1 MRITDYFVS
10 VELQNNLEKMFA
22 IWSTSSEN
30 SIHKMLQIESS
41 MSVYHT
47 LCFLSAAA
55 MVIAF
60 VNSKIGKMQTTI
72 AITAGS
78 MILSLLILIA
88 GQNDWFHLTEIA
100 TETVTSINFEDFLLK
115 GILGFLLF
123 AGGLGIK
130 LPNLKDQKWEIT
142 VLALGATL
150 FSTFFIG
157 FVLYGFC
164 QVIGIQF
171 DLVYCLLFGA
181 LISPTDPIAVLAIVK
196 KLNAPKRISTQIE
209 GESLFNDGFGLV
221 IFVTLFTIAFGTEAP
236 TVGSV
241 TLLFVQ
247 EAIGGIVYG
256 FVLGLIFHYLISATD
271 DHSMELLLTIGVPTA
286 GYAFAEYL
294 HVSGPLAMVVS
305 GIMIGNW
312 TRFIGFSKESEDH
325 LDHFWELVDE
335 FLNGVL
341 FLLIGMSMLLFE
353 FHKEDWIM
361 MAISVPLVL
370 AARYLSV
377 FISYIG
383 FKRYRKYNPWS
394 IKILTWG
401 GLRGGLALA
410 MALSIPSGILVIPEK
425 LIDVKEIIMV
435 MTYSV
440 VVFSILIQG
449 STITPMIEKAKQA
462 EKEMEAEGSVE
473 PQEAKASQ
481 E

>member
-1 MRITDYFVS
+1 
-10 VELQNNLEKMFA
+10 
-22 IWSTSSEN
+22 
-30 SIHKMLQIESS
+30 
-41 MSVYHT
+41 MSVYYT

-55 MVIAF
+55 MLIAF
-60 VNSKIGKMQTTI
+60 INSKIIKMQTTI

-78 MILSLLILIA
+78 MMLSILIIIA
-88 GQNDWFHLTEIA
+88 GQNDWFYLAQIA
-100 TETVTSINFEDFLLK
+100 TDTVTRINFESFLLK

-130 LPNLKDQKWEIT
+130 LPNLKEQKWEIT

-157 FVLYGFC
+157 LVLYAFC
-164 QVIGIQF
+164 QFIGIQI
-171 DLVYCLLFGA
+171 DLIYCLLFGS

-221 IFVTLFTIAFGTEAP
+221 IFVTLFTMAFGHETP
-236 TVGSV
+236 TIGSV
-241 TLLFVQ
+241 TVLFAQ
-247 EAIGGIVYG
+247 EALGGIAYG
-256 FVLGLIFHYLISATD
+256 FLLGLLFHYLISATD
-271 DHSMELLLTIGVPTA
+271 DHSMELLLTIGIPTA
-286 GYAFAEYL
+286 GYVFADVI

-312 TRFIGFSKESEDH
+312 TRFIGFSKESEEH

-353 FHKEDWIM
+353 FHQEDWIL
-361 MAISVPLVL
+361 MAFAIPLVL
-370 AARYLSV
+370 CARYLSV
-377 FISYIG
+377 WVSYLG
-383 FKRYRKYNPWS
+383 FKRFRHYNPWS
-394 IKILTWG
+394 VRILTWG

-410 MALSIPSGILVIPEK
+410 MALSIPAGVMVIPDK
-425 LIDVKEIIMV
+425 LIDVKELVMV
-435 MTYSV
+435 MTYAV
-440 VVFSILIQG
+440 VVFSILVQG

-462 EKEMEAEGSVE
+462 ESDNTKH
-473 PQEAKASQ
+473 
-481 E
+481 

>member
-1 MRITDYFVS
+1 
-10 VELQNNLEKMFA
+10 
-22 IWSTSSEN
+22 
-30 SIHKMLQIESS
+30 
-41 MSVYHT
+41 MSVYYT

-55 MVIAF
+55 MLIAF

-72 AITAGS
+72 AITAGAL
-78 MILSLLILIA
+78 ILSLFIIIA
-88 GQNDWFHLTEIA
+88 GQNDWFHLTKVA
-100 TETVTSINFEDFLLK
+100 AVTMTTINFEAFLLK
-115 GILGFLLF
+115 GVLGFLLF

-130 LPNLKDQKWEIT
+130 LPNMKDQKWEIT

-157 FVLYGFC
+157 GVLYGFC
-164 QVIGIQF
+164 QIIGIQF
-171 DLVYCLLFGA
+171 ELVYCLLFGA

-196 KLNAPKRISTQIE
+196 KLDAPKRISTQIE

-221 IFVTLFTIAFGTEAP
+221 IFVTLYTMAFGTETP
-236 TVGSV
+236 TFTSV
-241 TLLFVQ
+241 SLLFIQ

-256 FVLGLIFHYLISATD
+256 FALGLLFHYLISSTN
-271 DHSMELLLTIGVPTA
+271 DHSMELLLTIGIPTA
-286 GYAFAEYL
+286 GYAFADVI

-312 TRFIGFSKESEDH
+312 TRFIGFSKESEEH

-353 FHKEDWIM
+353 FHHEDWIL
-361 MAISVPLVL
+361 MAFAVPLVL
-370 AARYLSV
+370 TSRYLSV
-377 FISYIG
+377 WLSYLG
-383 FKRYRKYNPWS
+383 FRRYRSYNSWS
-394 IKILTWG
+394 VKILTWG

-410 MALSIPSGILVIPEK
+410 MALSIPPGILVIPDK
-425 LIDVKEIIMV
+425 LIDVKEIILV

-449 STITPMIEKAKQA
+449 STITPMIEKAK
-462 EKEMEAEGSVE
+462 KEET
-473 PQEAKASQ
+473 
-481 E
+481 

>member
-1 MRITDYFVS
+1 M
-10 VELQNNLEKMFA
+10 
-22 IWSTSSEN
+22 
-30 SIHKMLQIESS
+30 
-41 MSVYHT
+41 
-47 LCFLSAAA
+47 
-55 MVIAF
+55 
-60 VNSKIGKMQTTI
+60 
-72 AITAGS
+72 
-78 MILSLLILIA
+78 LSLLILVA
-88 GQNDWFHLTEIA
+88 GQNNWFHLTEIA
-100 TETVTSINFEDFLLK
+100 TRTVAAINFEDFLLK

-142 VLALGATL
+142 LLALGATL

-157 FVLYGFC
+157 FVLYG
-164 QVIGIQF
+164 ITLLLHIQF

-196 KLNAPKRISTQIE
+196 KLNAPRRISTQIE

-221 IFVTLFTIAFGTEAP
+221 IFVTLFTIAFGHEAP
-236 TVGSV
+236 TIGSV
-241 TLLFVQ
+241 TELFAR
-247 EAIGGIVYG
+247 EALGGIAYG
-256 FVLGLIFHYLISATD
+256 FVLGLIFHYLISATN

-286 GYAFAEYL
+286 GYAFAEVL

-361 MAISVPLVL
+361 MAIAIPLVL
-370 AARYLSV
+370 AARYMSV
-377 FISYIG
+377 LLAYLG

-394 IKILTWG
+394 VRILTWG

-410 MALSIPSGILVIPEK
+410 MALSIPSGIWVVPDK
-425 LIDVKEIIMV
+425 LIDVKEIILV
-435 MTYSV
+435 MTYAV

-449 STITPMIEKAKQA
+449 STITPMIEKAKKA
-462 EKEMEAEGSVE
+462 ERDMEVSAEPKSE
-473 PQEAKASQ
+473 SSESNTPKIES
-481 E
+481 

>member
-1 MRITDYFVS
+1 
-10 VELQNNLEKMFA
+10 
-22 IWSTSSEN
+22 
-30 SIHKMLQIESS
+30 
-41 MSVYHT
+41 MSVYYT

-55 MVIAF
+55 MMIAF

-78 MILSLLILIA
+78 MVLSLLILIA

-100 TETVTSINFEDFLLK
+100 SKTMSSINFEDFLLK

-157 FVLYGFC
+157 FALYGFC
-164 QVIGIQF
+164 QLLSIPF
-171 DLVYCLLFGA
+171 NLVYCLLFGA

-196 KLNAPKRISTQIE
+196 KLDAPKRISTQIE

-221 IFVTLFTIAFGTEAP
+221 IFVTLFTIAFGSEAP

-256 FVLGLIFHYLISATD
+256 FALGLLFHYLISATD
-271 DHSMELLLTIGVPTA
+271 DHSMELLLTIGIPTA
-286 GYAFAEYL
+286 GYAFAEVI

-353 FHKEDWIM
+353 FHQEDWIL
-361 MAISVPLVL
+361 MAFAVPLVL
-370 AARYLSV
+370 ASRYLSV
-377 FISYIG
+377 FFSYIG
-383 FKRYRKYNPWS
+383 FKRYRQYNPWS
-394 IKILTWG
+394 VRTLTWG

-410 MALSIPSGILVIPEK
+410 MALSIPSGIWVVQDK
-425 LIDVKEIIMV
+425 LIDVKEIVLV
-435 MTYSV
+435 MTYAV
-440 VVFSILIQG
+440 VVFSILVQG

-462 EKEMEAEGSVE
+462 EREMNRDKKEKEQL
-473 PQEAKASQ
+473 QEQSN
-481 E
+481 

>member
-1 MRITDYFVS
+1 
-10 VELQNNLEKMFA
+10 
-22 IWSTSSEN
+22 
-30 SIHKMLQIESS
+30 
-41 MSVYHT
+41 MSVYNT
-47 LCFLSAAA
+47 LCFLAAAA
-55 MVIAF
+55 MLIAF
-60 VNSKIGKMQTTI
+60 FNSKIGKMQTTI

-78 MILSLLILIA
+78 MMLSLGIIIA
-88 GQNDWFHLTEIA
+88 GQNNWFNLREVA
-100 TETVTSINFEDFLLK
+100 TETLTDINFEDFLLK

-130 LPNLKDQKWEIT
+130 LQNLKDQKWEIT

-157 FVLYGFC
+157 FVLWAIC
-164 QVIGIQF
+164 NVIGVNL
-171 DLVYCLLFGA
+171 DLIYCLLFGA

-196 KLNAPKRISTQIE
+196 KMNAPQRISTQIE

-221 IFVTLFTIAFGTEAP
+221 IFVTLFTIAFGHETP

-241 TLLFVQ
+241 TALFFQ
-247 EAIGGIVYG
+247 EAIGGIAYG
-256 FVLGLIFHYLISATD
+256 FILGLVFHYLISSTN
-271 DHSMELLLTIGVPTA
+271 DHSMELLLTIGIPTA
-286 GYAFAEYL
+286 GYALAEVL

-341 FLLIGMSMLLFE
+341 FLLIGMSMLLFQ
-353 FHKEDWIM
+353 FHQEDWIL
-361 MAISVPLVL
+361 MAISIPLVL
-370 AARYLSV
+370 TSRYLSV

-383 FKRYRKYNPWS
+383 FNRFRTYNPLS
-394 IKILTWG
+394 VRILTWG

-410 MALSIPSGILVIPEK
+410 MALAIPAGIMVIPEK
-425 LIDVKEIIMV
+425 NIDVREIILV

-440 VVFSILIQG
+440 VVFSILVQG
-449 STITPMIEKAKQA
+449 STITPMIDTAKKL
-462 EKEMEAEGSVE
+462 EKEM
-473 PQEAKASQ
+473 
-481 E
+481 

>member
-1 MRITDYFVS
+1 
-10 VELQNNLEKMFA
+10 
-22 IWSTSSEN
+22 
-30 SIHKMLQIESS
+30 
-41 MSVYHT
+41 MSVYYT

-55 MVIAF
+55 MMIAF
-60 VNSKIGKMQTTI
+60 LNSKIGKMQTTI

-78 MILSLLILIA
+78 MMLSLLILIA

-100 TETVTSINFEDFLLK
+100 IDTVNSINFENFLLK

-157 FVLYGFC
+157 FGLYGFC
-164 QVIGIQF
+164 QLIDIQF

-196 KLNAPKRISTQIE
+196 KLDAPKRISTQIE

-221 IFVTLFTIAFGTEAP
+221 IFVTIFTIAFGTETP

-241 TLLFVQ
+241 TMLFAQ
-247 EAIGGIVYG
+247 EAMGGIIYG
-256 FVLGLIFHYLISATD
+256 LALGLLFHYLISATN
-271 DHSMELLLTIGVPTA
+271 DHSMELLLTIGIPTA
-286 GYAFAEYL
+286 GYVFADVI

-312 TRFIGFSKESEDH
+312 TRFIGFSKESEEH

-341 FLLIGMSMLLFE
+341 FLLIGMSMLLFQ
-353 FHKEDWIM
+353 FHEEDWM
-361 MAISVPLVL
+361 LMAFSVPLVL
-370 AARYLSV
+370 CARYLSV
-377 FISYIG
+377 FLSYIG
-383 FKRYRKYNPWS
+383 FKRYRSYNPWS

-410 MALSIPSGILVIPEK
+410 MALSIPSGILVIPDK
-425 LIDVKEIIMV
+425 LIDVKELILV
-435 MTYSV
+435 MTYAV

-449 STITPMIEKAKQA
+449 STITPLIEKAKQA
-462 EKEMEAEGSVE
+462 EKQREATESTVV
-473 PQEAKASQ
+473 QEQ
-481 E
+481 ES

>member
-1 MRITDYFVS
+1 
-10 VELQNNLEKMFA
+10 
-22 IWSTSSEN
+22 
-30 SIHKMLQIESS
+30 

-164 QVIGIQF
+164 QAIGIQF

-236 TVGSV
+236 TLGSV
-241 TLLFVQ
+241 TMLFIQ

-462 EKEMEAEGSVE
+462 EKNMEAEVSSE

>member
-1 MRITDYFVS
+1 
-10 VELQNNLEKMFA
+10 
-22 IWSTSSEN
+22 
-30 SIHKMLQIESS
+30 
-41 MSVYHT
+41 MSVYQT

-55 MVIAF
+55 MLIALI
-60 VNSKIGKMQTTI
+60 NSKIGKMQTTI
-72 AITAGS
+72 AITAGA
-78 MILSLLILIA
+78 MMLSLLILVA
-88 GQNDWFHLTEIA
+88 GQNDWFHLTELA
-100 TETVTSINFEDFLLK
+100 TETVADIDFEDFLLQ

-130 LPNLKDQKWEIT
+130 LPYLKDQKWEIT
-142 VLALGATL
+142 VLALAATL

-164 QVIGIQF
+164 LLIGIDF
-171 DLVYCLLFGA
+171 GLIYCLLFGA

-196 KLNAPKRISTQIE
+196 KLDAPQRISTQVE

-241 TLLFVQ
+241 TALFLQ

-256 FVLGLIFHYLISATD
+256 FALGLVFHYLISSTD
-271 DHSMELLLTIGVPTA
+271 DHSMELLLTIGIPTA
-286 GYAFAEYL
+286 GYAFAEFL
-294 HVSGPLAMVVS
+294 HVSGPLSMVVS

-312 TRFIGFSKESEDH
+312 TRYIGFSKESEEH

-341 FLLIGMSMLLFE
+341 FLLIGMSMLLFQ
-353 FHKEDWIM
+353 FHQEDWIM

-370 AARYLSV
+370 CARYLSV
-377 FISYIG
+377 ALAYVG
-383 FKRYRKYNPWS
+383 FKRYRRYNPWS
-394 IKILTWG
+394 VRILTWG

-410 MALSIPSGILVIPEK
+410 MALSIPSGIWVIEDK

-449 STITPMIEKAKQA
+449 STITPMIEKAKLA
-462 EKEMEAEGSVE
+462 EKEMQKETQPEGE
-473 PQEAKASQ
+473 IKTQQ
-481 E
+481 D

>member
-1 MRITDYFVS
+1 
-10 VELQNNLEKMFA
+10 
-22 IWSTSSEN
+22 
-30 SIHKMLQIESS
+30 
-41 MSVYHT
+41 MSVYYT

-55 MVIAF
+55 MLIAF

-78 MILSLLILIA
+78 MMLSLLILIA
-88 GQNDWFHLTEIA
+88 GQNDWFELTEIA
-100 TETVTSINFEDFLLK
+100 THTIASINFEDFLLK

-123 AGGLGIK
+123 AGGLSIK

-157 FVLYGFC
+157 FALYGFC
-164 QVIGIQF
+164 VLTGIHF
-171 DLVYCLLFGA
+171 ELVYCLLFGA

-221 IFVTLFTIAFGTEAP
+221 IFVTIYTIAFGTEAP
-236 TVGSV
+236 TIGSV
-241 TLLFVQ
+241 TMLFIQ
-247 EAIGGIVYG
+247 EAIGGIAYG
-256 FVLGLIFHYLISATD
+256 LVLGLIFHYLISATD
-271 DHSMELLLTIGVPTA
+271 DHSMELLLTIGIPTA
-286 GYAFAEYL
+286 GYAFAEIL

-312 TRFIGFSKESEDH
+312 TRYIGFSKESEDH

-335 FLNGVL
+335 FLNGIL

-353 FHKEDWIM
+353 FHKEDFIL
-361 MAISVPLVL
+361 MAFAIPLVL
-370 AARYLSV
+370 TGRYLSV
-377 FISYIG
+377 FLSYIG
-383 FKRYRKYNPWS
+383 FKRCRSYNPWS
-394 IKILTWG
+394 IRILTWG

-410 MALSIPSGILVIPEK
+410 MALSIPAGIWVIPDK
-425 LIDVKEIIMV
+425 LIDVKEVILV

-462 EKEMEAEGSVE
+462 EKELDQTS
-473 PQEAKASQ
+473 
-481 E
+481 

>member
-1 MRITDYFVS
+1 
-10 VELQNNLEKMFA
+10 
-22 IWSTSSEN
+22 
-30 SIHKMLQIESS
+30 
-41 MSVYHT
+41 MSVYYT

-55 MVIAF
+55 MMIAF
-60 VNSKIGKMQTTI
+60 LNSKIGKMQTTI

-78 MILSLLILIA
+78 MVLSLLILIA
-88 GQNDWFHLTEIA
+88 GQNDWFHLTQIA
-100 TETVTSINFEDFLLK
+100 TETVTSINFESFLLK

-157 FVLYGFC
+157 FGLYGFC
-164 QVIGIQF
+164 YFIGIHLE
-171 DLVYCLLFGA
+171 LVYCLLFGA

-221 IFVTLFTIAFGTEAP
+221 IFVTIYTIAFGHEAP
-236 TVGSV
+236 TLGSV
-241 TLLFVQ
+241 AALFAQ
-247 EAIGGIVYG
+247 EALGGIAYG
-256 FVLGLIFHYLISATD
+256 FLLGLLFHYLISATN

-286 GYAFAEYL
+286 GYVFADVI

-312 TRFIGFSKESEDH
+312 TRFIGFSKESEEH

-353 FHKEDWIM
+353 FHEEDWIM
-361 MAISVPLVL
+361 MAFAVPLVL
-370 AARYLSV
+370 FARYSSV

-383 FKRYRKYNPWS
+383 FKRFRKYNPWS

-410 MALSIPSGILVIPEK
+410 MALSIPSGVMVIPDK
-425 LIDVKEIIMV
+425 LIDVKELILV
-435 MTYSV
+435 MTYAV
-440 VVFSILIQG
+440 VVFSILVQG
-449 STITPMIEKAKQA
+449 STITPMIEKAKLK
-462 EKEMEAEGSVE
+462 EKEMEEQRLAGSDV
-473 PQEAKASQ
+473 QESQ
-481 E
+481 QQNV

>member
-1 MRITDYFVS
+1 MTKKCLLFKHARNKIPIH
-10 VELQNNLEKMFA
+10 NLLH
-22 IWSTSSEN
+22 IEN
-30 SIHKMLQIESS
+30 H
-41 MSVYHT
+41 MSVYYT

-55 MVIAF
+55 MMIAF
-60 VNSKIGKMQTTI
+60 INSKIGKMQTTI

-78 MILSLLILIA
+78 MILSLIILIA
-88 GQNDWFHLTEIA
+88 GQNDWFHLSEIA
-100 TETVTSINFEDFLLK
+100 SKTMSSINFEDFLLK

-157 FVLYGFC
+157 FALYGFC
-164 QVIGIQF
+164 QLIGIQF
-171 DLVYCLLFGA
+171 NLVYCLLFGA

-196 KLNAPKRISTQIE
+196 KLDAPKRISTQIE

-221 IFVTLFTIAFGTEAP
+221 IFVTLYTIAFGTEAP

-247 EAIGGIVYG
+247 EAIGGIAYG
-256 FVLGLIFHYLISATD
+256 FVLGLVFHYLISATD
-271 DHSMELLLTIGVPTA
+271 DHSMELLLTIGIPTA
-286 GYAFAEYL
+286 GYAFAEVL

-353 FHKEDWIM
+353 FHKEDWIL
-361 MAISVPLVL
+361 MAFSIPLVL
-370 AARYLSV
+370 SARYLSV
-377 FISYIG
+377 FLSYIG
-383 FKRYRKYNPWS
+383 FKRYRKYNPLS
-394 IKILTWG
+394 VKILTWG

-410 MALSIPSGILVIPEK
+410 MALSIPSGIWVIQDK
-425 LIDVKEIIMV
+425 LIDVKEIVLV

-449 STITPMIEKAKQA
+449 STITPMIEKAKRAQ
-462 EKEMEAEGSVE
+462 KDMDEGSTGAM
-473 PQEAKASQ
+473 QEQ
-481 E
+481 QG

>member
-1 MRITDYFVS
+1 MLFEHGDPKIFIH
-10 VELQNNLEKMFA
+10 NLLHYE
-22 IWSTSSEN
+22 IP
-30 SIHKMLQIESS
+30 
-41 MSVYHT
+41 MSVYYT

-55 MVIAF
+55 MLIAF

-72 AITAGS
+72 AITAGA
-78 MILSLLILIA
+78 MMLSLFILIA

-100 TETVTSINFEDFLLK
+100 SKTVASINFEDFLLK

-157 FVLYGFC
+157 FALYGFC
-164 QVIGIQF
+164 QLIHIQF

-196 KLNAPKRISTQIE
+196 KLDAPKRISTQIE

-241 TLLFVQ
+241 TLLFIQ

-256 FVLGLIFHYLISATD
+256 FALGLLFHFLISSTD
-271 DHSMELLLTIGVPTA
+271 DHSMELLLTIGIPTA
-286 GYAFAEYL
+286 GYAFADVV

-341 FLLIGMSMLLFE
+341 FLLIGLSMLLFE
-353 FHKEDWIM
+353 FHKEDWIL
-361 MAISVPLVL
+361 MAFSIPLVL
-370 AARYLSV
+370 SARYLSV
-377 FISYIG
+377 WLSYLG
-383 FKRYRKYNPWS
+383 FKRYRRYNS
-394 IKILTWG
+394 YSVNILTWG

-410 MALSIPSGILVIPEK
+410 MALSIPSGVWVIQDK
-425 LIDVKEIIMV
+425 LIDVKEIVLV

-440 VVFSILIQG
+440 VVFSILVQG
-449 STITPMIEKAKQA
+449 SSITPMIEKAKI
-462 EKEMEAEGSVE
+462 EEAHRE
-473 PQEAKASQ
+473 
-481 E
+481 

>member
-1 MRITDYFVS
+1 
-10 VELQNNLEKMFA
+10 
-22 IWSTSSEN
+22 
-30 SIHKMLQIESS
+30 
-41 MSVYHT
+41 MSVYYT

-55 MVIAF
+55 MMIAF
-60 VNSKIGKMQTTI
+60 LNSKIGKMQTTI

-78 MILSLLILIA
+78 MVLSLLILIA
-88 GQNDWFHLTEIA
+88 GQNDWFHLTQIA
-100 TETVTSINFEDFLLK
+100 TETVTSINFESFLLK

-142 VLALGATL
+142 TLALGATL
-150 FSTFFIG
+150 FSTFLIG
-157 FVLYGFC
+157 FGLYGFC
-164 QVIGIQF
+164 QLLGIQL
-171 DLVYCLLFGA
+171 DLVYCLLFGS

-221 IFVTLFTIAFGTEAP
+221 IFVTLFTIAFGKEAP

-241 TLLFVQ
+241 VALFAQ
-247 EAIGGIVYG
+247 EALGGIVYG
-256 FVLGLIFHYLISATD
+256 FLLGLLFHYLISATN

-286 GYAFAEYL
+286 GYVFADVI

-312 TRFIGFSKESEDH
+312 TRFIGFSKESEEH

-353 FHKEDWIM
+353 FHEEDWIM
-361 MAISVPLVL
+361 MAFAVPLVL
-370 AARYLSV
+370 FARYSSV

-383 FKRYRKYNPWS
+383 FKRFRKYNPWS

-410 MALSIPSGILVIPEK
+410 MALSIPSGVMVIPDK
-425 LIDVKEIIMV
+425 LIDVKELILV
-435 MTYSV
+435 MTYAV
-440 VVFSILIQG
+440 VVFSILVQG
-449 STITPMIEKAKQA
+449 STITPMIEKAKLK
-462 EKEMEAEGSVE
+462 EKEMEEQMLAGSDV
-473 PQEAKASQ
+473 QESQ
-481 E
+481 QQNV